1 MENYEEIYKVKF
13 INKTDGN
20 REVDFPDRNPL
31 PLAPKETLEILIS
44 DANHLYAPYAEVVYE
59 KDESVKVIPRKGFR
73 HPKRRWPTVK
83 FLNESGTPVESVFV
97 GLFNKNTVELP
108 VGIPCISSVDP
119 FLDIAEYEEFIIKRV
134 ETAKAHPRFP
144 GYLVTDIQIHRNA
157 IKRRSE
163 KELQRLWKLR
173 EEIQLK
179 DFNER
184 KERKKKEEEKF
195 KREHPTREMAS
206 GGSMRK

>member
-1 MENYEEIYKVKF
+1 MEVYKVKF

-31 PLAPKETLEILIS
+31 PLGPNETLEILIS

-59 KDESVKVIPRKGFR
+59 NDEKVKVIPRKGFR
-73 HPKRRWPTVK
+73 HPGRKWPTVK
-83 FLNESGTPVESVFV
+83 FLNESGTPVESVFI

-108 VGIPCISSVDP
+108 VGIPAISSVDP
-119 FLDIAEYEEFIIKRV
+119 FLDIAEYEEFIIRRV

-144 GYLVTDIQIHRNA
+144 GYLISDVQIHRNA

-163 KELQRLWKLR
+163 KELQRLEKLR

-184 KERKKKEEEKF
+184 KERKKKEE
-195 KREHPTREMAS
+195 KRFRSEHPTREQAS
-206 GGSMRK
+206 GGTMRK